1 MYFNVV
7 RHLFTSYEV
16 RIALTD
22 LVHVQAFPLELG
34 TPYSSLESQESA
46 CQHHPFPLAEYK
58 QNQINNH
65 KHLHISSINKQ
76 ISTTKWS
83 TCLCR
88 PKRRCIPFYLDLRD
102 LVKRP
107 LEKVWSIV
115 VLSYAKVAFL
125 PMSFAK

>member
-7 RHLFTSYEV
+7 CHLFTSYQV
-16 RIALTD
+16 RIELTD

-65 KHLHISSINKQ
+65 KHLHISSINKL

-83 TCLCR
+83 KCLADQR
-88 PKRRCIPFYLDLRD
+88 GDVYTILLRSSGSG
-102 LVKRP
+102 K
-107 LEKVWSIV
+107 KT
-115 VLSYAKVAFL
+115 A
-125 PMSFAK
+125 